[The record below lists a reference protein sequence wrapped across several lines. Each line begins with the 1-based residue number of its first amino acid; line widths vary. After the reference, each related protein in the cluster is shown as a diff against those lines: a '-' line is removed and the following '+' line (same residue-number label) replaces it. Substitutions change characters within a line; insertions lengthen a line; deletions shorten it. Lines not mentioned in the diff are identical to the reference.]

1 MKQALK
7 NNWIAGACLVVSLTL
22 PSLGLAQSP
31 SKGTSGGPAASQG
44 VQADPH
50 LRRYQQMQEMMKQMQ
65 DEMAKLTDQMSASG
79 MTSESRKEMSGKLKL
94 MSSAMSRMA
103 GLQDRP
109 TMGDAEAQKLITQMQ
124 RDMDAMAKGH
134 ASPSERK

>member
-1 MKQALK
+1 MNQALK
-7 NNWIAGACLVVSLTL
+7 SSWITGACLVVSLAL
-22 PSLGLAQSP
+22 LSLGLAQAA
-31 SKGTSGGPAASQG
+31 SKEASGGPAASQG

-50 LRRYQQMQEMMKQMQ
+50 LRRYQQMQEVMKQMQ
-65 DEMAKLTDQMSASG
+65 GEMTKLTDQMSASD
-79 MTSESRKEMSGKLKL
+79 MTPETRKEMSGKLKL

-109 TMGDAEAQKLITQMQ
+109 SMRDAEAQKLISEMQ

-134 ASPSERK
+134 ASPSGKK